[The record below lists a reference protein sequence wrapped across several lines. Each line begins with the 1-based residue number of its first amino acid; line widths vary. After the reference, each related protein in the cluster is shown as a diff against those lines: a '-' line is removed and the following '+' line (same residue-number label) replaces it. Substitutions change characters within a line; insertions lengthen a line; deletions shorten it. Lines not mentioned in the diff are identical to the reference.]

1 MAHERAIPHRAKM
14 YEFLDRIPG
23 LTDQERQK
31 LVMLGADSPLG
42 LLYAIRAAPAEF
54 EKYFGKDRIQSLAQ
68 HLDELVSPSEREAVE
83 SLPDFE
89 YSLGARQDLP
99 APPLKKP
106 NYDIE
111 ERDSLFKL
119 INELRHSPDQSSE
132 SREMLKNLEQQL
144 NSLLERG

>member
-1 MAHERAIPHRAKM
+1 M

-23 LTDQERQK
+23 LTDTERQK

-54 EKYFGKDRIQSLAQ
+54 EKYFGKDRTQSLTQ
-68 HLDELVSPSEREAVE
+68 QLDAIVSPSEREAVE
-83 SLPDFE
+83 SIPHFE
-89 YSLGARQDLP
+89 YSLGARQDSP
-99 APPLKKP
+99 APLPKGA

-111 ERDSLFKL
+111 ERDSLFRL
-119 INELRHSPDQSSE
+119 INELRHNSDPSPE
-132 SREMLKNLEQQL
+132 NRELLKNLEQQL